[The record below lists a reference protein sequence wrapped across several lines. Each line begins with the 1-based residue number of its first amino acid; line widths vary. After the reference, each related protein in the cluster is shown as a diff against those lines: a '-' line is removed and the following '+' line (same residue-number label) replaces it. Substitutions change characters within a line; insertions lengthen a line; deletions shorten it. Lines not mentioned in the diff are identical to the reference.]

1 MVLVQSCW
9 EKGDE
14 PLPAGFKGWQLGLP
28 LGFAAPACSQP
39 LLLLVALS
47 TPHGSHLSLSFLL
60 KKKKKKKKKK
70 TRDRMS
76 TTLTRPFLDS
86 LHTKRLNRRI
96 VVGRNKIK

>member
-70 TRDRMS
+70 NA
-76 TTLTRPFLDS
+76 RPDVDHFDPSLFGFSPHQKAKPKDS
-86 LHTKRLNRRI
+86 CREK
-96 VVGRNKIK
+96 